1 MIALHAAGADG
12 LPPAP
17 ARSLRLEGGL
27 DPLHGL
33 LLLHQHHVETARR
46 RRRQAPQVMLRR
58 KNDAPL
64 FGRADAA
71 AGPAEGAV
79 GARAHF
85 YEHHGAVPV
94 PQHQPELPRRARPS
108 DNCAQPAAPRRLA
121 DGPGPGPRRQGRARW
136 QWGRWGAQGPVRA
149 LLPVVSF
156 QGIRGISLSASFASA
171 RGAARD
177 AAAAQHYPQ
186 GALYMVA
193 TPIGN
198 LADIT
203 LRALHLLQLADT
215 VACEDKRHTQAML
228 RAYGIDKSAAQLL
241 ALHQHNEAEAA
252 QQLVL
257 RLQQGQRVAYVSDA
271 GTPGVSDPGARLVAA
286 VQAAGLRAVQLP

>member
-17 ARSLRLEGGL
+17 ARSLRIEGGL

-71 AGPAEGAV
+71 AGPAKGAV
-79 GARAHF
+79 GAVAHF
-85 YEHHGAVPV
+85 YEHQGAVPV
-94 PQHQPELPRRARPS
+94 AQHQVDLA
-108 DNCAQPAAPRRLA
+108 AAAPGRPIIARHQLQT
-121 DGPGPGPRRQGRARW
+121 GGLQMGQGQGLGGW
-136 QWGRWGAQGPVRA
+136 QWLRWWAQGPVRA

-228 RAYGIDKSAAQLL
+228 RAYGIDKSAAQL
-241 ALHQHNEAEAA
+241 
-252 QQLVL
+252 
-257 RLQQGQRVAYVSDA
+257 
-271 GTPGVSDPGARLVAA
+271 
-286 VQAAGLRAVQLP
+286 